1 MKDGKKLGSDKR
13 ESSKES
19 KDRSGLLSKL
29 PSDNKV
35 AVKDQLNQGSTIDE
49 DGHLNFTA
57 KNSKIK
63 KVEVDKEASGEKNK
77 SPSPPKGVPNVTL
90 EPKKMPRMKASNIDV
105 LESFKNARL
114 NLLDEQNKL
123 EILLNEK
130 NLLQSNEILSAR
142 QKRRDEQRAKLQKFA
157 KVMT

>member
-1 MKDGKKLGSDKR
+1 
-13 ESSKES
+13 
-19 KDRSGLLSKL
+19 
-29 PSDNKV
+29 
-35 AVKDQLNQGSTIDE
+35 
-49 DGHLNFTA
+49 
-57 KNSKIK
+57 
-63 KVEVDKEASGEKNK
+63 
-77 SPSPPKGVPNVTL
+77 
-90 EPKKMPRMKASNIDV
+90 MPRIKASNIDV

-142 QKRRDEQRAKLQKFA
+142 QKRRDEQREKLQKFA

>member
-1 MKDGKKLGSDKR
+1 
-13 ESSKES
+13 
-19 KDRSGLLSKL
+19 
-29 PSDNKV
+29 
-35 AVKDQLNQGSTIDE
+35 
-49 DGHLNFTA
+49 
-57 KNSKIK
+57 
-63 KVEVDKEASGEKNK
+63 
-77 SPSPPKGVPNVTL
+77 
-90 EPKKMPRMKASNIDV
+90 MPRIKASNIDV